1 MLKIKRMMPWW
12 VFFRI
17 RWWSAETAAAAT
29 AGWASWRCGRGAGR
43 GRGSAGARGCRTRW
57 SPGLLSRNN
66 TIFIPSSFCRRA
78 TTRTVPRPAARTA
91 ACWTPPCHTH
101 PAPPTPATSATPT
114 PASGYSRTRQSG
126 QQLCFAFSKK
136 FELSQYYFKSSLKI
150 QAKVRKRSGTLYC
163 LIMGSIFCVGSVQ
176 SLDRASEQISSLDP
190 GHHPLT
196 QLKTNVLM
204 SSCLLFPV
212 PPQTQS
218 HDTVTRPRLSTQQT
232 DGG

>member
-1 MLKIKRMMPWW
+1 MDR
-12 VFFRI
+12 F
-17 RWWSAETAAAAT
+17 AA
-29 AGWASWRCGRGAGR
+29 
-43 GRGSAGARGCRTRW
+43 
-57 SPGLLSRNN
+57 L
-66 TIFIPSSFCRRA
+66 IIIPSSFCRRA
-78 TTRTVPRPAARTA
+78 TTRTVPRPVARTA
-91 ACWTPPCHTH
+91 ACWTPLCHTL

-204 SSCLLFPV
+204 SSCLLFLRRHKA
-212 PPQTQS
+212 TIRY
-218 HDTVTRPRLSTQQT
+218 DTVTRPRLSTQQT